1 MMQFASS
8 TANAIGVTLFST
20 LFLTF
25 IIQIIARFAFNHP
38 LAWTDELAVV
48 LYIWMVL
55 WCAAFVV
62 RDREHVMF
70 DLAYNAASPLVQR
83 GMRLV
88 GSLALAGLIGYGL
101 AGNWDYIWFMR
112 RERTPVLD
120 ISFLW
125 VFVPFM
131 FLLVSLVV
139 RNVSGVWRALRQAQ
153 GERLVNQDER
163 LVNQGERMVNQDG
176 RLVNQDGRMTDLAER
191 SAV

>member
-1 MMQFASS
+1 MKRLVGI
-8 TANAIGVTLFST
+8 ANAVGVALFGA
-20 LFLTF
+20 LFIVF

-38 LAWTDELAVV
+38 MAWTDELAVV
-48 LYIWMVL
+48 LYIWTVL

-70 DLAYNAASPLVQR
+70 DLAYNAASPLAQR
-83 GMRLV
+83 VMRLV
-88 GSLALAGLIGYGL
+88 GSMALAGIVGYGL

-120 ISFLW
+120 VSFLW

-139 RNVSGVWRALRQAQ
+139 RNLYAVWQTIRQTQ
-153 GERLVNQDER
+153 R
-163 LVNQGERMVNQDG
+163 
-176 RLVNQDGRMTDLAER
+176 ER
-191 SAV
+191 SDA

>member
-1 MMQFASS
+1 MRLSKF
-8 TANAIGVTLFST
+8 ANAVGVTLFGA
-20 LFLTF
+20 LFCVF
-25 IIQIIARFAFNHP
+25 IIQIVARFAFNSP

-62 RDREHVMF
+62 RAREHVMF
-70 DLAYNAASPLVQR
+70 DLAYNAVSPLAQR
-83 GMRLV
+83 IMRLV
-88 GSLALAGLIGYGL
+88 GSITLAGLVGYGL

-139 RNVSGVWRALRQAQ
+139 KNVWSVISDLTTPSPQPSPIKGEGV
-153 GERLVNQDER
+153 
-163 LVNQGERMVNQDG
+163 
-176 RLVNQDGRMTDLAER
+176 
-191 SAV
+191 

>member
-1 MMQFASS
+1 MLRLSQLAGKAAGAVGVALFA
-8 TANAIGVTLFST
+8 GLFI
-20 LFLTF
+20 TF
-25 IIQIIARFAFNHP
+25 IIQIIARFVFNQP

-62 RDREHVMF
+62 QSREQVMF
-70 DLAYNAASPLVQR
+70 DLAYNAASPTVQCV
-83 GMRLV
+83 MRVVGALTLV
-88 GSLALAGLIGYGL
+88 GLVGYSL

-112 RERTPVLD
+112 RERTAVLNV
-120 ISFLW
+120 SVLW

-139 RNVSGVWRALRQAQ
+139 KNLSIVWSTLRQVR
-153 GERLVNQDER
+153 GERGVGQS
-163 LVNQGERMVNQDG
+163 
-176 RLVNQDGRMTDLAER
+176 ER

>member
-1 MMQFASS
+1 MKKIQWL
-8 TANAIGVTLFST
+8 TNAIGVALFAA
-20 LFLTF
+20 LFCVF
-25 IIQIIARFAFNHP
+25 IIQIIARFAFNSP

-48 LYIWMVL
+48 LYIWTVL

-62 RDREHVMF
+62 QSREHVMF

-83 GMRLV
+83 VMRLV
-88 GSLALAGLIGYGL
+88 GAIALAGLVGYSL

-139 RNVSGVWRALRQAQ
+139 RNVGAVWTVLRQAQ
-153 GERLVNQDER
+153 N
-163 LVNQGERMVNQDG
+163 
-176 RLVNQDGRMTDLAER
+176 ER

>member
-1 MMQFASS
+1 MKRIASL
-8 TANAIGVTLFST
+8 ANAVGVALFGA
-20 LFLTF
+20 LFCVF

-38 LAWTDELAVV
+38 MTWTDELSVV

-83 GMRLV
+83 VMRLV
-88 GSLALAGLIGYGL
+88 GSMTLAGIVGYGL

-120 ISFLW
+120 ISFFL

-131 FLLVSLVV
+131 FLLASLMV
-139 RNVSGVWRALRQAQ
+139 RNLYAVWQTIRQTQ
-153 GERLVNQDER
+153 R
-163 LVNQGERMVNQDG
+163 
-176 RLVNQDGRMTDLAER
+176 ER
-191 SAV
+191 SDA